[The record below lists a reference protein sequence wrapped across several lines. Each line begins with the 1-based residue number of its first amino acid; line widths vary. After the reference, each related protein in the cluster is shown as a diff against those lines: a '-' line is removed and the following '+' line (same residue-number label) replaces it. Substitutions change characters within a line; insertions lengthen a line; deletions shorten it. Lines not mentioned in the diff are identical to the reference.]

1 MFRVMPNNVFRPFGM
16 TACRVRVMPNNVFRP
31 SGMTACLAKV
41 MPNNTF
47 FSCGMTNLPFPNS
60 LINHY
65 GQKEKKHQ
73 KNTVKIGK
81 KWKVMLKINNFYG
94 QKDKNNTKIP

>member
-1 MFRVMPNNVFRPFGM
+1 
-16 TACRVRVMPNNVFRP
+16 
-31 SGMTACLAKV
+31 MTACLAKV

>member
-1 MFRVMPNNVFRPFGM
+1 MTACLVKVMPNNVFRL
-16 TACRVRVMPNNVFRP
+16 

-47 FSCGMTNLPFPNS
+47 SPVEWPILLFPNS

-73 KNTVKIGK
+73 KSTVKIGK
-81 KWKVMLKINNFYG
+81 IRKLMLKINNFYG
-94 QKDKNNTKIP
+94 RKDKNYTKIP

>member
-1 MFRVMPNNVFRPFGM
+1 
-16 TACRVRVMPNNVFRP
+16 
-31 SGMTACLAKV
+31 
-41 MPNNTF
+41 
-47 FSCGMTNLPFPNS
+47 MTNLPFPNS

-81 KWKVMLKINNFYG
+81 KWKVMLKINIFTV
-94 QKDKNNTKIP
+94 KKTKITRKYRKIAKGCKNMEENHGKLR

>member
-1 MFRVMPNNVFRPFGM
+1 MYRVMPNNVFRPFGM
-16 TACRVRVMPNNVFRP
+16 IACRVRVMLNNVFRP
-31 SGMTACLAKV
+31 SGMTACLAEV

-47 FSCGMTNLPFPNS
+47 SPAACPILLFPNS

-81 KWKVMLKINNFYG
+81 IRKLMLKINIFYG

>member
-1 MFRVMPNNVFRPFGM
+1 
-16 TACRVRVMPNNVFRP
+16 
-31 SGMTACLAKV
+31 
-41 MPNNTF
+41 
-47 FSCGMTNLPFPNS
+47 MTNLPFPNS

-81 KWKVMLKINNFYG
+81 KWKAMLKINNFYG